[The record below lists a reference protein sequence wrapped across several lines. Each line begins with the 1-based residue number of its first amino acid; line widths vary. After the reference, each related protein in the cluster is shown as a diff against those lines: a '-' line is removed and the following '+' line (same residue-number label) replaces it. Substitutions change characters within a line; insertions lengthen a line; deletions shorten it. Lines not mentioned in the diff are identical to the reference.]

1 MAVKTNF
8 TTRIS
13 SARGSILEK
22 LRAFWRRPGAAVL
35 LRCCLFGR
43 GMVAFRL
50 SWRIPGLEMFH
61 FIELQWG
68 KESLMIYP
76 PVHVSL
82 GAFVMPG
89 TGNKFCR
96 VGRLGVGCQG
106 EELCSPIASG
116 RRGRSPYWDH
126 DAVTRALLLAV

>member
-1 MAVKTNF
+1 
-8 TTRIS
+8 
-13 SARGSILEK
+13 
-22 LRAFWRRPGAAVL
+22 
-35 LRCCLFGR
+35 
-43 GMVAFRL
+43 MVAFRL

-89 TGNKFCR
+89 TVPAISFAALAG
-96 VGRLGVGCQG
+96 LGWAARERSVVLPYCFRQAGPKSVLG
-106 EELCSPIASG
+106 P
-116 RRGRSPYWDH
+116 RRGYS
-126 DAVTRALLLAV
+126 RASVGGVVALVAP